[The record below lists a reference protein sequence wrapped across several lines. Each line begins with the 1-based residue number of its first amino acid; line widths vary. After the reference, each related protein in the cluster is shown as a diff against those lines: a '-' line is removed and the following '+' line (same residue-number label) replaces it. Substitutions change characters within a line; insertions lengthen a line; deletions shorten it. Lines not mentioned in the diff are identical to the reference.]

1 MALLFRF
8 ADESAAMTFARLV
21 RSADMRQWGVVD
33 VTGAYRTVSLHL
45 GSARWNKEELIHNL
59 GALNYQAD
67 IQPPTKHVIPVCY
80 ESGED
85 LEWVTK
91 TLGLTRDEV
100 ICAHTGATYTVF
112 ALGFIPGFAY
122 LGWLPNLL
130 SGLPRREVPRT
141 AVPVGSVAIAEKQ
154 TGVYPSSVP
163 GGWHLIGRTPCQ
175 IARPE
180 SGYFPLQSGD
190 SVSFRAI
197 NAAEFLALEGQ
208 DIQKAV

>member
-1 MALLFRF
+1 
-8 ADESAAMTFARLV
+8 
-21 RSADMRQWGVVD
+21 
-33 VTGAYRTVSLHL
+33 
-45 GSARWNKEELIHNL
+45 
-59 GALNYQAD
+59 
-67 IQPPTKHVIPVCY
+67 
-80 ESGED
+80 
-85 LEWVTK
+85 
-91 TLGLTRDEV
+91 V

-141 AVPVGSVAIAEKQ
+141 AVPAGSVAIAEKQ